1 MKQRTDKTVYIP
13 QLHVKRTIY
22 MEDGHR
28 YIMMEKDWVEMDGYK
43 RMLKDIYVQVRV
55 HKVTCSFTKINT
67 ARDMGALEGSA
78 RYINRSCYCC
88 RGGI

>member
-13 QLHVKRTIY
+13 QLHVKLTIY

-43 RMLKDIYVQVRV
+43 RMLKDIYG
-55 HKVTCSFTKINT
+55 INISYEDPET
-67 ARDMGALEGSA
+67 MYDR
-78 RYINRSCYCC
+78 RK
-88 RGGI
+88 

>member
-43 RMLKDIYVQVRV
+43 RMLKDIYG
-55 HKVTCSFTKINT
+55 INISYEVWQ
-67 ARDMGALEGSA
+67 A
-78 RYINRSCYCC
+78 
-88 RGGI
+88 

>member
-22 MEDGHR
+22 MEDGYR

-43 RMLKDIYVQVRV
+43 RMLKDIYG
-55 HKVTCSFTKINT
+55 INISYEDPET
-67 ARDMGALEGSA
+67 MYDR
-78 RYINRSCYCC
+78 RK
-88 RGGI
+88 

>member
-43 RMLKDIYVQVRV
+43 RMLKDIY
-55 HKVTCSFTKINT
+55 SINISYEDPET
-67 ARDMGALEGSA
+67 MYDR
-78 RYINRSCYCC
+78 RK
-88 RGGI
+88 